1 MSTITCVKDK
11 SGGSCDGIVAW
22 KLDAHLLFFHLMFE
36 LGVTQYSV
44 SAFGSCVEVRL
55 ESECVFEAQH
65 RVVVAE
71 ENGVDV
77 AQCEVVDVE
86 VT

>member
-1 MSTITCVKDK
+1 MQDK
-11 SGGSCDGIVAW
+11 CGGSCDGIVAG
-22 KLDAHLLFFHLMFE
+22 KFDAHLLFFHFMFE
-36 LGVTQYSV
+36 FGVTQDSV
-44 SAFGSCVEVRL
+44 SALGSCVEVRL

-71 ENGVDV
+71 EDGVDV

>member
-1 MSTITCVKDK
+1 
-11 SGGSCDGIVAW
+11 
-22 KLDAHLLFFHLMFE
+22 MFE
-36 LGVTQYSV
+36 LGVTQDSM
-44 SAFGSCVEVRL
+44 SALGSCVEVRL

-71 ENGVDV
+71 EDGVDV